1 MGGAILYRCRR
12 KGEACKMD
20 NLMEDQISVLPDE
33 LVCTILSLLTM
44 KEAARTSVLS
54 RRWENLW
61 KYFTGSLDFDGSKT
75 MDRMAENMKTMP
87 LATERNKYINWVNQV
102 LNMHQGQDIDEF
114 RVCFDLDKNSANI
127 IDGWINFAMEKRVR
141 RLELDLLE
149 SFNAFRVGRSYTFP
163 LISLP
168 VVRFSLLTA
177 LCLKKVDMT
186 DDVFAH
192 LLSNCPLIEEL
203 SLVDSRSL
211 INVKIAGPLKLK
223 CLELALCRSLKN
235 IEISAINLV
244 SFKYFGPRIYIPFF
258 DIPLLSEL
266 SIGGFDCAHVV
277 CTPPLSGV
285 FYQLETLVLHLDFT
299 LDEMSCFSRTCPE
312 FRHLKNLELE
322 VTADADQSVLCL
334 NYLIDASPCLYKLVF
349 KFWYGGCLSLYPREP
364 EAEEFAGWRRGK
376 PREEGRN
383 RGLECLKVLEIAGW
397 VGNTSDT
404 ELAVNLL
411 ENAVSLDKIIIDPG
425 YPSCNFMRSFEA
437 KHLSAK
443 WNDLAGA
450 RERAKQLESKLHPGT
465 ELVIL

>member
-1 MGGAILYRCRR
+1 
-12 KGEACKMD
+12 
-20 NLMEDQISVLPDE
+20 MEDQISVLPDE

-149 SFNAFRVGRSYTFP
+149 SFNAFRGGQSYTFP

-168 VVRFSLLTA
+168 VVRSSLLTA

-186 DDVFAH
+186 DEVFAH

-223 CLELALCRSLKN
+223 CLELALCRSLEN

-244 SFKYFGPRIYIPFF
+244 SFKYFGPLIYIPFF

-299 LDEMSCFSRTCPE
+299 
-312 FRHLKNLELE
+312 
-322 VTADADQSVLCL
+322 
-334 NYLIDASPCLYKLVF
+334 
-349 KFWYGGCLSLYPREP
+349 
-364 EAEEFAGWRRGK
+364 
-376 PREEGRN
+376 
-383 RGLECLKVLEIAGW
+383 
-397 VGNTSDT
+397 
-404 ELAVNLL
+404 
-411 ENAVSLDKIIIDPG
+411 VSLWLLFKNYFQYFFRFLIFP
-425 YPSCNFMRSFEA
+425 FF
-437 KHLSAK
+437 SA
-443 WNDLAGA
+443 
-450 RERAKQLESKLHPGT
+450 
-465 ELVIL
+465 